1 MHFFKQKSFINFIL
15 SMLFSKKKKKKFG
28 KYSNQILFYENGQ
41 PRAIA
46 QKSGNGHCFARK
58 NVNNR
63 FARAAHFARKFAR
76 ACPGSTFI
84 SGPLPAR
91 CPFPIPIKNLGF

>member
-63 FARAAHFARKFAR
+63 FARA
-76 ACPGSTFI
+76 CPGSTFI

-91 CPFPIPIKNLGF
+91 CPFLHPYNLLQKI